1 MTRAGPT
8 YGNSCAISVSI
19 RPQALPSQRCA
30 TLSPSQLPWMDADEV
45 EIYIEHVNRLPIYER
60 TPTARKLGENMLL
73 SNADRERL
81 KLWPIKPYDMTDAE
95 LEAQR
100 KTKIN
105 ERRRASGR
113 PARTIKPLA

>member
-1 MTRAGPT
+1 
-8 YGNSCAISVSI
+8 
-19 RPQALPSQRCA
+19 
-30 TLSPSQLPWMDADEV
+30 
-45 EIYIEHVNRLPIYER
+45 
-60 TPTARKLGENMLL
+60 MLL

-105 ERRRASGR
+105 ERRKAKRQARKDYLASSLNTLKPWQSGGISRAYESPGLS
-113 PARTIKPLA
+113 TLAGTFFFAPSTGTK